1 MHAEKP
7 PASLRAVLDTNVY
20 VSAFTRPGGTPYEI
34 WQAAILG
41 RYRLVTSPA
50 IVRELACVLRKD
62 FEWEEAKLVSTLKVI
77 ARAARVVTPSFVLNA
92 VPADPDD
99 NRVLECAVAG
109 HANVIVSGDRDL
121 TLLRSYEGIAIVRP
135 ADFRRI
141 LGV

>member
-1 MHAEKP
+1 M
-7 PASLRAVLDTNVY
+7 
-20 VSAFTRPGGTPYEI
+20 
-34 WQAAILG
+34 
-41 RYRLVTSPA
+41 
-50 IVRELACVLRKD
+50 RELARVLRKD

-77 ARAARVVTPSFVLNA
+77 AHAARIVTPSFVLNA

-141 LGV
+141 IGA